1 GGFWVG
7 DWSSPIYLISRT
19 GATLATI
26 PAATHGLQAMYGS
39 AFDDVSPGGPF
50 LWVFDQGPLSAGPQA
65 IYQLQLPAGTPTG
78 VMHDVLSDVGIGNPD
93 GIAGGLFIMSDFAP
107 NMLTLGGLLQGTP
120 DEFFVYELG
129 PLVPCPAGAASNPS
143 PVPGATNVPQAG
155 VDLTWTNGA
164 GTTMIEVWFGEAGN
178 MELKYDGAP
187 ITSYNTGSLAYFT
200 NYQWRIISKNDTCS
214 TTGPLWSFKTEQN
227 PLLVTVTENFYPQ
240 NADYWTGSTDG
251 STKTDV
257 SEVRGRSTEDG
268 WFMFDITGIPDGAV
282 IDSIWLFGYVNET
295 NWPYWSATPLPGLNP
310 LTATAAE
317 LKSAIEANSA
327 QGVAYIYANETS
339 GFAAGT
345 HSYKMGSNANADLQA
360 ALTQNWFAMGMDS
373 RDNSATYYLEW
384 DGWNQSNTPYLQ
396 VTYSFIVPVELVSF
410 TASVSDGKVN
420 LSWATASETNNYG
433 FEVERKAKGQEY

>member
-1 GGFWVG
+1 MKKFLTFSFVVVWCFTISAQNKLPDAEYSPNSSTVKGYDFTPTEAMWDVLLEFDVTALTGAAGNAGAEWDGTYFYTTRWASNLIHKYNSSGTTLVQEFSVPGVSGLRDLAYDGTYFYGGAAGTTIYQMTFDPPALIGTISSPVNVRHIAYDPTADGGNGGFWVG

-164 GTTMIEVWFGEAGN
+164 GTTMIE
-178 MELKYDGAP
+178 
-187 ITSYNTGSLAYFT
+187 
-200 NYQWRIISKNDTCS
+200 
-214 TTGPLWSFKTEQN
+214 
-227 PLLVTVTENFYPQ
+227 
-240 NADYWTGSTDG
+240 
-251 STKTDV
+251 
-257 SEVRGRSTEDG
+257 
-268 WFMFDITGIPDGAV
+268 
-282 IDSIWLFGYVNET
+282 
-295 NWPYWSATPLPGLNP
+295 
-310 LTATAAE
+310 
-317 LKSAIEANSA
+317 
-327 QGVAYIYANETS
+327 
-339 GFAAGT
+339 
-345 HSYKMGSNANADLQA
+345 
-360 ALTQNWFAMGMDS
+360 
-373 RDNSATYYLEW
+373 
-384 DGWNQSNTPYLQ
+384 
-396 VTYSFIVPVELVSF
+396 
-410 TASVSDGKVN
+410 
-420 LSWATASETNNYG
+420 
-433 FEVERKAKGQEY
+433 